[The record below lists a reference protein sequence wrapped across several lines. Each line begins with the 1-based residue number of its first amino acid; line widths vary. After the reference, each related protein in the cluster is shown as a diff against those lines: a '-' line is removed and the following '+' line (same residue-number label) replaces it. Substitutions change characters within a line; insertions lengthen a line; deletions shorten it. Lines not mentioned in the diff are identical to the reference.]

1 MLSKRESALI
11 IWKIEKRLWK
21 DKSEE
26 RVCCMSWSWKISL
39 VDGIEEENETGL
51 WMPGVNSQA

>member
-1 MLSKRESALI
+1 MLSKREGA
-11 IWKIEKRLWK
+11 WKIEKRLWK
-21 DKSEE
+21 DKSED